1 MKKQMALNNMGYI
14 TNYLVSGPVE
24 APFYDDHTLSNQ
36 LQYEKYLRSIIAEP
50 NLPAPQEGGA
60 LGRESR
66 IGQPW
71 QYYFSYGN
79 WFVDYSTFY
88 FTLQK
93 IRIEA
98 VTELVASE
106 DCKVTLRLWSYAAI
120 DMWCNGEHVAQLE
133 SPCYKPIQYIDV
145 VLSLQ
150 QGKNSL
156 YLSLQNLGVRD
167 TRTLFGLQV
176 KDHQEM
182 LTVSLPEN
190 TLLEEFWKIEQWMD
204 ALKVEGNSIRFPS
217 PAPDHTS
224 IGYDSKDPDHANV
237 QTRITWHD
245 VSGDSGF
252 TAEQGNPNLIVRVA
266 CNNQQLVR
274 NLEIASEVVPRYGKS
289 VDVEQNRLDYY
300 ERMAAINS
308 LDRGGT
314 FGFAMPH
321 ILARRAVGK
330 TSENDRNLLFTTLQ
344 QIDDRYDCSDFL
356 LCGLIRYIKNY
367 PLDEEMQA
375 RVDEVLLRYRYW
387 MTMQGSDAMCF
398 WSENHA
404 LQFYSC
410 AYLIGAMYPSSYFSR
425 AERTG
430 KELSAFGQEM
440 LTQWF
445 DYSDKH
451 GFEEFLSTC
460 YMCVTFASLVNL
472 VDYGQSDICN
482 RATATLDRIL
492 RMLSL
497 HTFDGSILAPMGRI
511 YRNII
516 YPFDQGAQVLMNLA
530 NPTVPIC
537 DEESWLASYATSSY
551 TLPSD
556 LPSLMEQPSTTEY
569 GTGSALVRLEKTP
582 CYLLTSVQSPREDG
596 FSRRQNLTQV
606 PEADQTTNAYV
617 RSLNERFHGTT
628 CFEPGV
634 YGYQQHMWVASLS
647 KEAILFAN
655 HPGGTYDGSTMRPGY
670 WYGNGIMPAVKQEIQ
685 CIGSVYVITDEHP
698 IHFIHV
704 YLPSVKFDS
713 LLKEGPWL
721 FVQKGKGLLA
731 LWCSHELVR
740 YNDQL
745 SDCEWRAYT
754 DMCAFLCYAGEGDL
768 DSFKATCRAKNPRFD
783 IEQKILSDHT
793 GFSLKHETHHDET
806 QYV

>member
-1 MKKQMALNNMGYI
+1 MNKQMTLNDMGYV
-14 TNYLVSGPVE
+14 TNYLVSGPVVT
-24 APFYDDHTLSNQ
+24 PFYDDHSESNQ
-36 LQYEKYLRSIIAEP
+36 LQYEKYLRSIIADKG
-50 NLPAPQEGGA
+50 LPTPKENVI
-60 LGRESR
+60 LGKKSR
-66 IGQPW
+66 IGEPW

-98 VTELVASE
+98 VTELVASR
-106 DCKVTLRLWSYAAI
+106 DCTVKVRLWSYAAI
-120 DMWCNGEHVAQLE
+120 DMWCNNEHVAQLGK
-133 SPCYKPIQYIDV
+133 PCYKPIQYIDV
-145 VLSLQ
+145 TLPLHK
-150 QGKNSL
+150 GKNQL

-176 KDHQEM
+176 KDHRE
-182 LTVSLPEN
+182 LLSVSLPEN

-204 ALKVEGNSIRFPS
+204 ALKLEGRHVHFPS
-217 PAPDHTS
+217 PAPIHTS
-224 IGYDSKDPDHANV
+224 IGYDSKDPDHAHV
-237 QTRITWHD
+237 GTRIIWND
-245 VSGDSGF
+245 VSGKLGF
-252 TAEQGNPNLIVRVA
+252 VAAPGNPNLIVRVG

-274 NLEIASEVVPRYGKS
+274 NLEIAAEVVPRYGKS
-289 VDVEQNRLDYY
+289 LSVEQNRVDYY
-300 ERMAAINS
+300 ERMAAIES
-308 LDRGGT
+308 LDRGGA
-314 FGFAMPH
+314 FGFSMPH

-330 TSENDRNLLFTTLQ
+330 VSEQDRKELFITLQ

-367 PLDEEMQA
+367 PLDEELQA
-375 RVDEVLLRYRYW
+375 RIDEVLLRYRYW
-387 MTMQGSDAMCF
+387 MTMKGSDAMCF

-410 AYLIGAMYPSSYFSR
+410 AYLVGNMYPTSYFSR

-430 KELSAFGQEM
+430 KDLSSFGKEM
-440 LTQWF
+440 LHQWF
-445 DYSDKH
+445 AYAENH

-472 VDYGQSDICN
+472 VDYGEKDISK
-482 RATATLDRIL
+482 RATATLDKIL

-530 NPTVPIC
+530 NPSVPIC

-551 TLPSD
+551 LFPSD
-556 LPSLMEQPSTTEY
+556 LTSLMERPVITEY

-582 CYLLTSVQSPREDG
+582 SYTLTSVQSPREDG
-596 FSRRQNLTQV
+596 FVKRQNLTLV
-606 PEADQTTNAYV
+606 PDADQTANAYV

-634 YGYQQHMWVASLS
+634 YGYQQHMWAAALS
-647 KEAILFAN
+647 KEAIMFAN
-655 HPGGTYDGSTMRPGY
+655 HPGGTYDSSTMRPGY
-670 WYGNGIMPAVKQEIQ
+670 WYGNGIMPAVKQERG
-685 CIGSVYVITDEHP
+685 CIGSIYSITEEHP

-713 LLKEGPWL
+713 VEKDGQWL
-721 FVQKGKGLLA
+721 FAQKGNGMLA
-731 LWCSHELVR
+731 LWCSSDLVP

-745 SDCEWRAYT
+745 TDCEWRAYT
-754 DMCAFLCYAGEGDL
+754 DLCAFMCYAGEGDAQT
-768 DSFKATCRAKNPRFD
+768 FKAECLQKNPRFD
-783 IEQKILSDHT
+783 LHKKTLSDQT
-793 GFSLKHETHHDET
+793 KFSLTHKTHQDET
-806 QYV
+806 QYM